1 MIRFLSLITAT
12 LFFLQAMAGSL
23 GNINGT
29 YWHDGYAFFK
39 VKESKGVLHFSGGTL
54 HEGGYEFNVVKGRGG
69 KMVIASSYENFDII
83 PLTGKSA
90 SGSTI
95 ERKTVAGNDVLVVT
109 SPKGKVT
116 DVLLRLDKDSSFED
130 VQIDQLNKQ
139 LDGVYHNAQG
149 KYLAF
154 NGNNAMSTT
163 PSQNKWD
170 NFKFLSSFDI
180 PTNIIE
186 VLKTGKHYSFDFDKQ
201 NIKLDEVKPVDG
213 ASWDDEPAVES
224 ITSVKY
230 AKVEGVRYT
239 GNSLWP
245 ITAQEI
251 LPAGYLS
258 CYNIETL
265 RLMRNDIYARHGYK
279 FKDSSLSKIFAAQ
292 EWYTPVTSNA
302 SALKL
307 NEIERINIALI
318 QNMEKVMKEN
328 E

>member
-139 LDGVYHNAQG
+139 LDGVYRNAQG

-201 NIKLDEVKPVDG
+201 NIKLDEVKCFLGRRTRSRVNYLREIRQSG
-213 ASWDDEPAVES
+213 RRSLHRQQ
-224 ITSVKY
+224 SV
-230 AKVEGVRYT
+230 AHHRS
-239 GNSLWP
+239 GNPPCWLLELLQHRD
-245 ITAQEI
+245 TTTHAQRHLRTPWLQVQRQQPQQNLHRTRVVHPSHQQRI
-251 LPAGYLS
+251 S
-258 CYNIETL
+258 TETQ
-265 RLMRNDIYARHGYK
+265 RNRTHQHRPHPEHGK
-279 FKDSSLSKIFAAQ
+279 GH
-292 EWYTPVTSNA
+292 
-302 SALKL
+302 
-307 NEIERINIALI
+307 ER
-318 QNMEKVMKEN
+318 E
-328 E
+328 

>member
-1 MIRFLSLITAT
+1 M
-12 LFFLQAMAGSL
+12 
-23 GNINGT
+23 
-29 YWHDGYAFFK
+29 
-39 VKESKGVLHFSGGTL
+39 
-54 HEGGYEFNVVKGRGG
+54 
-69 KMVIASSYENFDII
+69 
-83 PLTGKSA
+83 
-90 SGSTI
+90 
-95 ERKTVAGNDVLVVT
+95 LVVT

-139 LDGVYHNAQG
+139 LDGVYRNAQG

-201 NIKLDEVKPVDG
+201 NIKLDEVKPVEG